1 MILNRRSKAPETEI
15 CLKNVWERGRKSS
28 CEGERYVDLGEAG
41 EI

>member
-28 CEGERYVDLGEAG
+28 CEGGDKW
-41 EI
+41 I